1 MTGQYLIRLLG
12 ALLCIPI
19 GSLCHAAIQGQT
31 ADDSSTAITTITL
44 AIEPSIQIS
53 NVGDIALDV
62 TDRNQDVS
70 YEERICV
77 RGNLGSRYNVIV
89 ASQDGS
95 KSPFQ
100 LSTESG
106 NKIGYEVYFR
116 GDLAQPEQDRLFPGK
131 ASPYY
136 AMQTNNQN
144 CDGNDT
150 AAFTIVFRSEQLLPA
165 VPGIYSG
172 FLTVTVA
179 AE

>member
-1 MTGQYLIRLLG
+1 MQFRRNMWLASTLFSV
-12 ALLCIPI
+12 LLCPV
-19 GSLCHAAIQGQT
+19 CNAAIQGQP
-31 ADDSSTAITTITL
+31 ADNDSTAVTTITL

-53 NVGDIALDV
+53 NVGDIVLDV
-62 TDRNQDVS
+62 TDRTQDVS

-77 RGNLGSRYNVIV
+77 RGNVGSRYSVV
-89 ASQDGS
+89 AASQDGS
-95 KSPFQ
+95 NNPYQ

-106 NKIGYEVYFR
+106 ETIRYEVYFR
-116 GDLAQPEQDRLFPGK
+116 GDLGQPEQDRLFPGEE
-131 ASPYY
+131 SPYY

-150 AAFTIVFRSEQLLPA
+150 AAFTIIFRSGDLMPA
-165 VPGIYSG
+165 APGVYSG